1 MNGLSCLESKHD
13 KAEKNLTVTIGWI
26 GLLIGAPTRG
36 HVQCGTLQSRRQW
49 KWFPITRE
57 VPQLMCLVRL
67 CKQGHV
73 RAIPFVAWANRE
85 VSGKLGIEWGTCL
98 LCWYYPENMSPNPTG
113 KHGLFALVLNT
124 FAPSGTVPACS
135 FVICRSTNL
144 KNIPPATKNWISHVP
159 SWFLFSYLQEVVKLF
174 CSLV

>member
-1 MNGLSCLESKHD
+1 MELLPQVMYSVGHSSRVGYKTGSK
-13 KAEKNLTVTIGWI
+13 
-26 GLLIGAPTRG
+26 
-36 HVQCGTLQSRRQW
+36 S
-49 KWFPITRE
+49 
-57 VPQLMCLVRL
+57 QLMCLVRL

-124 FAPSGTVPACS
+124 FAPSGTVPACT
-135 FVICRSTNL
+135 FVIDRSINL
-144 KNIPPATKNWISHVP
+144 KTFHPATKKLDFTRSQMIS
-159 SWFLFSYLQEVVKLF
+159 LFIFVGSCQNCF
-174 CSLV
+174 SSLV